1 MTVLRRL
8 LAAVLVL
15 LLALPAWAIDPLPF
29 RDEAEHARFRALTKQ
44 LRCVMCQNESLS
56 DSSAMIA
63 QDLRREVLT
72 LMQQGMSDD
81 EIKAFLAERYTDF
94 VLYRPPFDRTTW
106 LLWFGPGLLLLAGGV
121 TVGVVIARRKRAL
134 DESEEPLKPVPDE
147 EW

>member
-1 MTVLRRL
+1 MSRL
-8 LAAVLVL
+8 QRALAVLMVL

-29 RDEAEHARFRALTKQ
+29 RDEAEQARFRALTKQ
-44 LRCVMCQNESLS
+44 LRCVMCQNESLA

-72 LMQQGMSDD
+72 LMHEGMSDD

-106 LLWFGPGLLLLAGGV
+106 LLWFGPGLLLLAGGI
-121 TVGVVIARRKRAL
+121 TVGMVIARRKRAL
-134 DESEEPLKPVPDE
+134 DESAETLKPVPDE

>member
-1 MTVLRRL
+1 MNRL
-8 LAAVLVL
+8 QRCLAMLLLL
-15 LLALPAWAIDPLPF
+15 LLALPSWAIDPLPF
-29 RDEAEHARFRALTKQ
+29 RDEAEQARFRALTKQ
-44 LRCVMCQNESLS
+44 LRCVMCQNESLA

-63 QDLRREVLT
+63 QDLRREVLN
-72 LMQQGMSDD
+72 LMHEGMSDD

-106 LLWFGPGLLLLAGGV
+106 LLWFGPGLLLLGGGI

-134 DESEEPLKPVPDE
+134 DESAEPLKPVPDE